1 MRGLVLAAG
10 RGSRMLNLTGD
21 RPKCFV
27 ELHGK
32 PLIEWQIGALREA
45 GVKDIA
51 IATGYR
57 NDSFT
62 RTDVT
67 YIHNPRWA
75 ETNMVATLACAKEWL
90 LGDTCIVSYSD
101 IVFEPAIAR
110 KLISADADIAMTYD
124 TDWLAQWS
132 ARFDDPLSDAETFRL
147 NPDGSIR
154 EIGKKPT
161 SLADIEGQYMGLL
174 RFTPAGWR
182 QIEEH
187 LRDKNVDRLDM
198 TSLLNGLLQGGHTV
212 VGVPVKGGWFEVDSA
227 RDLEVATRGWK
238 QHAG

>member
-1 MRGLVLAAG
+1 MNGLILAAG
-10 RGSRMLNLTGD
+10 RGSRMLALTGD

-27 ELHGK
+27 ELHGRT
-32 PLIEWQIGALREA
+32 LLEWQLSALREA
-45 GVKDIA
+45 GVDEIA

-62 RTDVT
+62 HADVT

-75 ETNMVATLACAKEWL
+75 ETNMVATLACAKDWL
-90 LGDTCIVSYSD
+90 LSGPCVVSYSD
-101 IVFEPAIAR
+101 IVYKPDIVR
-110 KLISADADIAMTYD
+110 KLMLSTADIAMTYD

-147 NPDGSIR
+147 NADGNIR

-161 SLADIEGQYMGLL
+161 SLAEVEGQYMGLL

-182 QIEEH
+182 AVEEQ
-187 LRDKNVDRLDM
+187 LAGKNVDRLDM
-198 TSLLNGLLQGGHTV
+198 TSLLNGLLQAGNQV
-212 VGVPVKGGWFEVDSA
+212 LGVPISGGWFEVDSA

-238 QHAG
+238 